1 LDEVGASCKPKG
13 PQDAAQCANEILW
26 RFKTAANHSLDEINF
41 FASLLRANRD
51 YFPAW
56 LGTHSAK
63 CRKSRRRNTETCE
76 CGKVECGTGE
86 DRKATGAQ
94 CPRVRLV
101 LGDVIDIGESLWRRK
116 PPL

>member
-56 LGTHSAK
+56 LVDFMRTTKLSKKTPLTQTRHGYEHSWK
-63 CRKSRRRNTETCE
+63 LWFSST
-76 CGKVECGTGE
+76 
-86 DRKATGAQ
+86 D
-94 CPRVRLV
+94 LV
-101 LGDVIDIGESLWRRK
+101 
-116 PPL
+116 